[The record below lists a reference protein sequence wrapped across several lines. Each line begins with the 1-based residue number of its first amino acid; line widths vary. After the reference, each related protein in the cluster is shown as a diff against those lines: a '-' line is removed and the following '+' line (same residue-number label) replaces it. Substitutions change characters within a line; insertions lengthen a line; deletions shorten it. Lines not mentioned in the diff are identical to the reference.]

1 MSQLI
6 ENKLVEIPADN
17 SRNAVGVKKTVNFT
31 IDIEQIISKR
41 EIKIV
46 IKNYPLIMNEVLIT
60 KFGKSLNGFMQY
72 FYKLVTEKEAN
83 NE

>member
-1 MSQLI
+1 MSHLTD
-6 ENKLVEIPADN
+6 NNLVEIPADN
-17 SRNAVGVKKTVNFT
+17 SRNAVGAKKTVKFT

-41 EIKIV
+41 EIKVV

-60 KFGKSLNGFMQY
+60 KFGKFLNGFMQY